1 MKATLVAK
9 NDLSLEAVLAQMTQR
24 MTLAN
29 YAESTI
35 LSYCRSGS
43 LS

>member
-9 NDLSLEAVLAQMTQR
+9 NDLGLEEVLARMR

-35 LSYCRSGS
+35 LSYGRSRS